1 MDFMLTKE
9 IVRRITKGA
18 TQYRAGMEEMK
29 DGKPLSEA
37 FKKEFCTYYGMDSY
51 SPYKDEAWR
60 EIYFGVF
67 EQARNDKEVSFEKI
81 LKTLYEKTENRV
93 EASFAGKIIANI
105 DMTKPVWD
113 NAVLK
118 NLHSEYQEVPAK
130 FSVGANKEKGL
141 EDAVKVYNAI
151 VESIEELSKTIEA
164 EDYIRDFD
172 ALCYDFADFPKEKKI
187 ELYLCAK
194 K

>member
-18 TQYRAGMEEMK
+18 MQYRVSMDELSKGQ
-29 DGKPLSEA
+29 PLT
-37 FKKEFCTYYGMDSY
+37 KEYKADFCTYYGMDSY

-67 EQARNDKEVSFEKI
+67 EEARADKEITFEKI
-81 LKTLYEKTENRV
+81 LKTLYEKTEGRV
-93 EASFAGKIIANI
+93 EVSSAGKIIANI
-105 DMTKPVWD
+105 DLTKPVWD

-118 NLHSEYQEVPAK
+118 NLHSEYAEVPAK

-141 EDAVKVYNAI
+141 EDAVKVYNAV
-151 VESIEELSKTIEA
+151 VEAIEKLSKTPEA

-172 ALCYDFADFPKEKKI
+172 ALCYDFEDFPKEKKI